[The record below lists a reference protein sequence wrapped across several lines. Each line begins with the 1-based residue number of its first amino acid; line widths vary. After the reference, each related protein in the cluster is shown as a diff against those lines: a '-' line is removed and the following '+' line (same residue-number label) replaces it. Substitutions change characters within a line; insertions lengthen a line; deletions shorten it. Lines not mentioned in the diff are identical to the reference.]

1 MNEKLI
7 KINKKKLENY
17 KNNKTSLGVEQ
28 IDKVTGK
35 VLNIFKNRYQAASWI
50 IDSNLTNYFYRSLGP
65 TRAAIAGALT
75 ISMLKSGSAYGYDW
89 KFTNSKPTKIYH
101 RLPTIVKNRKRVI
114 VSIYDKQW
122 NRTDFTTIKEA
133 CDHVGV
139 TRHRTDSLKA
149 ACKKAGMEVYI
160 KK

>member
-17 KNNKTSLGVEQ
+17 KNNKTSLTVEQ

-35 VLNIFKNRYQAASWI
+35 VLNTFKNRYQAASWI
-50 IDSNLTNYFYRSLGP
+50 IDSNLTNYFYRSLGA
-65 TRAAIAGALT
+65 TRAAIAGSLT

-89 KFTNSKPTKIYH
+89 KFTNSKPTKIYY
-101 RLPTIVKNRKRVI
+101 RLPTVIKNRKTVV

-122 NRTDFTTIKEA
+122 NRIDFTTIKAA